1 MLNGFYPCTQELY
14 TSTIFLVILYILGTK
29 PSEHSFQ
36 DNHHSQQM
44 ATQHDLL
51 SAFA

>member
-1 MLNGFYPCTQELY
+1 MLNGFLPVY
-14 TSTIFLVILYILGTK
+14 TRTTMFLVILYILGTK